1 MKGSEFS
8 NVYKETN
15 RELTQSYGLK
25 NQFQRNKV
33 SHGGVANLKT
43 EI

>member
-1 MKGSEFS
+1 MSFMKGSEFS

-25 NQFQRNKV
+25 NQF
-33 SHGGVANLKT
+33 
-43 EI
+43 